1 MEGGL
6 PRMKLS
12 NRQRRI
18 LEVLL
23 NRQGEV
29 TAGQLAQDVQIS
41 SRTVHREL
49 QELELVL
56 DLHGI
61 SLVKKSGLG
70 IILEGNEHSLNQFQE
85 ELRRSE
91 TETYSPDERKLLM
104 LCLLLDEK
112 EPVKLFT
119 LAREAQAAI
128 PTVSRDLEE
137 LEPQLR
143 NGGLKLIRKRG
154 YGVEIMGNE
163 IDKRRYIVRLAEDY
177 LEHSDFFGTPSGPTD
192 LWPTT
197 RRLLDM
203 VGKDSFMAI
212 EKSLWQHGEEWLKG
226 LKEAD
231 YTRLLIRLSVAIIRM
246 KRGHRIQPS
255 GNDNATKRN
264 IRIDSKLRGFTE
276 WLELGELP
284 KEEIDYLEM
293 LFEEAK
299 EKAMDSS
306 SVILE
311 KYGLELAE
319 QTVGFIRS
327 LEPFTAIP
335 LSKDRSLL
343 DGLIRHL
350 GPAME
355 RIRKGEAIRNPLLSQ
370 IRKDYD
376 TLFHAVRRSADE
388 AWQSLVIPDEE
399 IGYLVMHFGAAI
411 ERWKLTPGNVR
422 VLLVCMSGIGSSKLL
437 AVRIAKEIPQIH
449 LLGHY
454 SWYEASRMPQDRYDL
469 IVSTVDL
476 PVEPERY
483 IKLSPLLTRE
493 ETERLRSHVRELAFS
508 VNSAVSIEPIKE
520 QGAWERLKRMEM
532 YASELVVLLERFQVY
547 CPTVEVVGN
556 DSQSLLASLLEM
568 LSPRSVLL
576 NVAMIAKQL
585 MDREAQG
592 SLFIPDTKLALLH
605 TRSEW
610 VVEPVIALFNLK
622 APLRLGKEASSG
634 AKQIF
639 LMLAPLT
646 LNMQA
651 LEVLSEISAM
661 LLIPK
666 MIELLEEGDTEIIRS
681 FISGTMETFIK
692 SKLEWSELT

>member
-1 MEGGL
+1 
-6 PRMKLS
+6 MKLS
-12 NRQRRI
+12 NRQRRL

-29 TAGQLAQDVQIS
+29 TAGQLAQEVQIS

-49 QELELVL
+49 HELEPVL
-56 DLHGI
+56 GLHGI
-61 SLVKKSGLG
+61 SLIKKSGLG
-70 IILEGNEHSLNQFQE
+70 IILEGNEQSLSRFQD

-104 LCLLLDEK
+104 LCLLLDEE
-112 EPVKLFT
+112 EPIKLFS
-119 LAREAQAAI
+119 LASEAQAAI
-128 PTVSRDLEE
+128 PTISRDLEE

-143 NGGLKLIRKRG
+143 NGGLQLIRKRG

-163 IDKRRYIVRLAEDY
+163 IAKRRFIVRLAEDY
-177 LEHSDFFGTPSGPTD
+177 LEHSDFFGSPSGPTD

-197 RRLLDM
+197 RRLLNL

-212 EKSLWQHGEEWLKG
+212 EQSLWQQGEAWLKG

-231 YTRLLIRLSVAIIRM
+231 YTRLLIRLSVAIIRI
-246 KRGHRIQPS
+246 KRGHRIQPPDS
-255 GNDNATKRN
+255 GNSTKRN
-264 IRIDSKLRGFTE
+264 DRNDSTLWRFTD
-276 WLELGELP
+276 LLGLSDLP
-284 KEEIDYLEM
+284 KEETDYLQM
-293 LFEEAK
+293 LLDEAK
-299 EKAMDSS
+299 EKAVDSS
-306 SVILE
+306 SVIIE
-311 KYGLELAE
+311 KYGMELAE

-327 LEPFTAIP
+327 LELSIDIP

-350 GPAME
+350 GSSME
-355 RIRKGEAIRNPLLSQ
+355 RMRKGEAIRNPLLSQ

-376 TLFHAVRRSADE
+376 SLFNAVRRSADE
-388 AWQSLVIPDEE
+388 TWKGLVIPDEE

-437 AVRIAKEIPQIH
+437 AVRITKEIPQIH

-454 SWYEASRMPQDRYDL
+454 SWYEASRMPKDRYDL

-508 VNSAVSIEPIKE
+508 VNSAVPIEPTKD
-520 QGAWERLKRMEM
+520 QGAWERMKLMKQ
-532 YASELVVLLERFQVY
+532 YTSELVVVLERFQVY
-547 CPTVEVVGN
+547 RPDTGHAAN
-556 DSQSLLASLLEM
+556 DLQSLLTSLLTM
-568 LSPRSVLL
+568 ISPSTTVLQ
-576 NVAMIAKQL
+576 NVDHIAKQL

-592 SLFIPDTKLALLH
+592 SIFIPDTKLALLH

-610 VVEPVIALFNLK
+610 VVEPIIALYNLK
-622 APLRLGKEASSG
+622 TPLRLGEEESSE

-646 LNMQA
+646 LNKQA

-661 LLIPK
+661 LLLPE
-666 MIELLEEGDTEIIRS
+666 MIKLLEDGDTEIIRA
-681 FISGTMETFIK
+681 FISQTMEAYIK
-692 SKLEWSELT
+692 TKLEWSKPT

>member
-1 MEGGL
+1 M
-6 PRMKLS
+6 RLS

-29 TAGQLAQDVQIS
+29 TAGQIAQAVEIS

-49 QELELVL
+49 QELEPIL

-70 IILEGNEHSLNQFQE
+70 IILEGDVQSINRFQA

-91 TETYSPDERKLLM
+91 TETYSPDERKLLI
-104 LCLLLDEK
+104 LCHLLDEE
-112 EPVKLFT
+112 EPIKLFS
-119 LAREAQAAI
+119 LASEVQAAI

-137 LEPQLR
+137 LEPQLI
-143 NGGLKLIRKRG
+143 NGGLQLIRKRG
-154 YGVEIMGNE
+154 YGVEITGNE
-163 IDKRRYIVRLAEDY
+163 MAKRRFIVRLAEDY
-177 LEHSDFFGTPSGPTD
+177 LDHSDFFGSSSGQTD

-197 RRLLDM
+197 RRLLDL
-203 VGKDSFMAI
+203 VGKDTFMAI
-212 EKSLWQHGEEWLKG
+212 EQALWQQGEAWLKA

-246 KRGHRIQPS
+246 KRGHRIQPADGGS
-255 GNDNATKRN
+255 LTKRN
-264 IRIDSKLRGFTE
+264 DTNNSKLRLFTE
-276 WLELGELP
+276 FLGLNELP
-284 KEEIDYLEM
+284 KEETDYLEM
-293 LFEEAK
+293 LFDEAR
-299 EKAMDSS
+299 EKAQDSS

-311 KYGLELAE
+311 KYGLDLAE

-327 LEPFTAIP
+327 LEKLTEIP

-343 DGLIRHL
+343 DGLIRHM

-370 IRKDYD
+370 IRRDYD
-376 TLFHAVRRSADE
+376 SLFNAVRRSADE
-388 AWQSLVIPDEE
+388 AWKSLVIPDEE

-411 ERWKLTPGNVR
+411 ERWKLTPGNIR

-437 AVRIAKEIPQIH
+437 AVRITKEIPQIN

-493 ETERLRSHVRELAFS
+493 ETGRLRSHVQELALS
-508 VNSAVSIEPIKE
+508 VNPSVSIEPIKE
-520 QGAWERLKRMEM
+520 RGAWERLKLMNN
-532 YASELVVLLERFQVY
+532 YASELVVILERFQVY
-547 CPTVEVVGN
+547 RPDTELLSN
-556 DSQSLLASLLEM
+556 DLQSLLENILGM
-568 LSPRSVLL
+568 LSPKAALQHVS
-576 NVAMIAKQL
+576 NIAKQL
-585 MDREAQG
+585 VDREAQG
-592 SLFIPDTKLALLH
+592 SIFIPDTKLALLH

-610 VVEPVIALFNLK
+610 VDQPVIALFIIK
-622 APLRLGKEASSG
+622 APLLLGKESPSET
-634 AKQIF
+634 KQIL
-639 LMLAPLT
+639 LMLAPLA
-646 LNMQA
+646 LNKQA

-661 LLIPK
+661 LLLPE
-666 MIELLEEGDTEIIRS
+666 MIALLEEGDTENIRA
-681 FISGTMETFIK
+681 FISRTMEAYIK
-692 SKLEWSELT
+692 TKLEWSEPT

>member
-1 MEGGL
+1 M
-6 PRMKLS
+6 RLS

-49 QELELVL
+49 QELEPILE
-56 DLHGI
+56 LHGI

-70 IILEGNEHSLNQFQE
+70 IILEGNEHSLNRFQD

-104 LCLLLDEK
+104 LCLLLDEE
-112 EPVKLFT
+112 EPIKLFT

-128 PTVSRDLEE
+128 PTVSHDLEE
-137 LEPQLR
+137 LEPQLM

-163 IDKRRYIVRLAEDY
+163 IDKRRFIVRLAEDY
-177 LEHSDFFGTPSGPTD
+177 LEHSDFFGAPSGPTD

-203 VGKDSFMAI
+203 VGKDLFMAI
-212 EKSLWQHGEEWLKG
+212 EKSLWQQGEEWLKG

-255 GNDNATKRN
+255 GNENSTKRN
-264 IRIDSKLRGFTE
+264 DRNDSKLKRFTD
-276 WLELGELP
+276 WLELSELP

-293 LFEEAK
+293 LFDEAK
-299 EKAMDSS
+299 EMALGNS

-319 QTVGFIRS
+319 QTIGFIRS
-327 LEPFTAIP
+327 LEMFTAIP

-376 TLFHAVRRSADE
+376 SLFNAVRRSADK
-388 AWQSLVIPDEE
+388 AWKSLVIPDEE

-437 AVRIAKEIPQIH
+437 AVRITKEIPQIH

-508 VNSAVSIEPIKE
+508 VNSSVSIEPIKE
-520 QGAWERLKRMEM
+520 LGAWERLKRMNM

-547 CPTVEVVGN
+547 RPTAEVAGN
-556 DSQSLLASLLEM
+556 DSQSLLASLLEIV
-568 LSPRSVLL
+568 SPRSVLQ
-576 NVAMIAKQL
+576 NVDMIAEQL

-610 VVEPVIALFNLK
+610 VTEPVICLFNLK
-622 APLRLGKEASSG
+622 APLLLGEEASSE
-634 AKQIF
+634 ARQIF
-639 LMLAPLT
+639 LMLAPTT
-646 LNMQA
+646 LNKQA

-661 LLIPK
+661 LLLPK
-666 MIELLEEGDTEIIRS
+666 MIELLEEGDTEIIRA
-681 FISGTMETFIK
+681 FISRNMEAFIK
-692 SKLEWSELT
+692 TKLEWSEPT